1 MNIAIVEFPGLS
13 ANPEKKKI
21 DKLQW
26 QFLMSLEEKL
36 YLLVINISQPI
47 KDSRTIIQ
55 EKNPTWKPIGFP
67 TMILVSLSFPKKY
80 KIFKILIKTCQEN
93 NFSDCEDIS
102 QSGICSFGNF
112 KESSF
117 KSCTTCD

>member
-13 ANPEKKKI
+13 ANPEKKKKI

-55 EKNPTWKPIGFP
+55 DYPLFVKRRTLPGSP
-67 TMILVSLSFPKKY
+67 
-80 KIFKILIKTCQEN
+80 
-93 NFSDCEDIS
+93 
-102 QSGICSFGNF
+102 
-112 KESSF
+112 
-117 KSCTTCD
+117 

>member
-1 MNIAIVEFPGLS
+1 MNITIVEFPGLS

-26 QFLMSLEEKL
+26 QFLMSLEEML

-55 EKNPTWKPIGFP
+55 DYPLFVKRRTLPGSP
-67 TMILVSLSFPKKY
+67 
-80 KIFKILIKTCQEN
+80 
-93 NFSDCEDIS
+93 
-102 QSGICSFGNF
+102 
-112 KESSF
+112 
-117 KSCTTCD
+117 

>member
-36 YLLVINISQPI
+36 YLLVINIS
-47 KDSRTIIQ
+47 
-55 EKNPTWKPIGFP
+55 
-67 TMILVSLSFPKKY
+67 
-80 KIFKILIKTCQEN
+80 
-93 NFSDCEDIS
+93 
-102 QSGICSFGNF
+102 
-112 KESSF
+112 
-117 KSCTTCD
+117 